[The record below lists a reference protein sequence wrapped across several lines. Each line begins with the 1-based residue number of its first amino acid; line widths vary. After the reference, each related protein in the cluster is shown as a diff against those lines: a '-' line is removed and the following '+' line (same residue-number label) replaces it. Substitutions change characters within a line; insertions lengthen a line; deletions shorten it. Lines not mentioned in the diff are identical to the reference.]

1 MSINHS
7 FLEDLKKS
15 LANYKK
21 AKLLIVTKNQT
32 YADISDLLK
41 SGYRL
46 FGENRVQEAS
56 LKYTKSVFEEYKD
69 IKLDLIGPL
78 QTNKTKQALLLF
90 DSIQSLDRKKLIDEI
105 YKLKN
110 KMEYTK
116 TKNFYLQVNIG
127 MEKQKAGVSPKELNS
142 LYQYAM
148 NLNIN
153 IVGLMCI
160 PPFDQSPEIFFK
172 EMNAIRNNIDKNLIL
187 SMGMSSD
194 YSFALENGSDLIRI
208 GSKIFN

>member
-1 MSINHS
+1 MSINHL
-7 FLEDLKKS
+7 FLEDLKKT
-15 LANYKK
+15 LNNYKK

-32 YADISDLLK
+32 YSDISDLLK
-41 SGYRL
+41 SGHRL
-46 FGENRVQEAS
+46 FGENRVQEAL
-56 LKYTKSVFEEYKD
+56 LKYTKSVFEEYSD
-69 IKLDLIGPL
+69 INLDLIGPL
-78 QTNKTKQALLLF
+78 QTNKTRQALLLF

-127 MEKQKAGVSPKELNS
+127 MEKQKAGVNPKEVNS

-148 NLNIN
+148 SLNIN

-160 PPFDQSPEIFFK
+160 PPFDQNPIKFFK
-172 EMNAIRNNIDKNLIL
+172 EMNAIRNNINKNLIL

-194 YSFALENGSDLIRI
+194 YNYALENGSDLIRI

>member
-32 YADISDLLK
+32 HEDISDLLK

-46 FGENRVQEAS
+46 FGENRVQEAV

-110 KMEYTK
+110 KMVYTK

-148 NLNIN
+148 SLNIN

-160 PPFDQSPEIFFK
+160 PPFDQSPEKFFR